1 MLLEIANSDKARSSK
16 SVDTG
21 LDNYTDEVM
30 MMMIMMS
37 ILIIMM
43 VVIF

>member
-21 LDNYTDEVM
+21 LYDYGDAV
-30 MMMIMMS
+30 MMMIM
-37 ILIIMM
+37 ITLLIIMM